1 MNDNNDK
8 RNINKLI
15 LLSNGTS
22 VHPEFLKYIRDVVTE
37 RIPELSFNTTYELK
51 QVCSDYF
58 WDLLDKGEKIKAG
71 SCMVHLVAKRELP
84 MISVNKCRHQ
94 SPKKYRLK

>member
-1 MNDNNDK
+1 MKNTNNTDNQT
-8 RNINKLI
+8 I
-15 LLSNGTS
+15 LLSNGTF
-22 VHPEFLKYIRDVVTE
+22 VHPEFLIYIRDVVTA
-37 RIPELSFNTTYELK
+37 RIPSLFPNTTYELK
-51 QVCSDYF
+51 QICSDYF

-71 SCMVHLVAKRELP
+71 WCMVHLAANGELP

>member
-1 MNDNNDK
+1 MKNTNNTDNQT
-8 RNINKLI
+8 I
-15 LLSNGTS
+15 LLCNGTS

-71 SCMVHLVAKRELP
+71 SCMVHLVARGKLP
-84 MISVNKCRHQ
+84 MISANKCKHQ
-94 SPKKYRLK
+94 SPKKCRLK